1 MMEKKGIDL
10 FSYIENIDQQNE
22 IESNK
27 YIKVYYD
34 NIDEGILEE
43 NKKDLHHWETKY
55 RYDRIII

>member
-27 YIKVYYD
+27 YIKDIFDPMY
-34 NIDEGILEE
+34 ILDEEFE
-43 NKKDLHHWETKY
+43 
-55 RYDRIII
+55 